1 MGDKKQL
8 VNILLLEKDYIGE
21 ELIKLKKIIVKHNW
35 GYDENVASEIK
46 DIKVELVEQLTKD
59 NEELEER
66 SRILLK
72 ENLALKKVLKERG
85 IIDDNMNI
93 IDEGGGS

>member
-1 MGDKKQL
+1 M
-8 VNILLLEKDYIGE
+8 
-21 ELIKLKKIIVKHNW
+21 IKLKKIIVKHNW

-93 IDEGGGS
+93 IDEDGGS